1 MEKFSFFNDIDDDRV
16 YFAEDFARHLAKYF
30 TNGIFNNELQVIANN
45 DMTITIKAGDANI
58 NGYRYTNTGDLTK
71 TIDMADGI
79 LKRIDNVV
87 IRLDLTNR
95 LISAQIIKGTFSDT
109 PTAPNLV
116 RSSTIYDIK
125 LAEIYID
132 NGITSITQS
141 SITDTRF
148 NKNMC
153 GNVVST
159 VETID
164 TTDVYN
170 QLYTA
175 FEELIQQEESTF
187 TTWFNRIKN
196 QLDTD
201 AAGHLAAQI
210 NKIVDNG
217 LRSYTKSLT
226 IDNWL
231 LNSETNLYEYDI
243 IDSDI
248 TSSTLVNG
256 NLDIDNQ
263 VKFNDAMINSYDGGF
278 KILTTE
284 KPIEDIDITI
294 TYQVSNLSVEEVV

>member
-30 TNGIFNNELQVIANN
+30 TNGIFNNELKVLANN
-45 DMTITIKAGDANI
+45 DMTITIQEGDANI
-58 NGYRYTNTGDLTK
+58 EGYRYTNTGDLTK
-71 TIDMADGI
+71 TIDMADGE

-95 LISAQIIKGTFSDT
+95 LISAQIIKGTFSDK
-109 PTAPNLV
+109 PSAPSLV
-116 RSSTIYDIK
+116 RSSTVYDIK
-125 LAEIYID
+125 LAEVYID

-141 SITDTRF
+141 AIKDTRF
-148 NKNMC
+148 DKAVC

-170 QLYTA
+170 QLYTK
-175 FEELIQQEESTF
+175 FEELIQQEQDTF
-187 TTWFNRIKN
+187 TAWFNRIKN
-196 QLDTD
+196 QLDSD
-201 AAGHLAAQI
+201 AAGHLAAEI
-210 NKIVDNG
+210 NKIVDSG
-217 LRSYTKSLT
+217 LRSYTKRLT

-231 LNSETNLYEYDI
+231 LNNETNLYEYDI

-248 TSSTLVNG
+248 TSNTLVNG
-256 NLDIDNQ
+256 NLDLNNQ

-294 TYQVSNLSVEEVV
+294 TYQVSNLSLEGV